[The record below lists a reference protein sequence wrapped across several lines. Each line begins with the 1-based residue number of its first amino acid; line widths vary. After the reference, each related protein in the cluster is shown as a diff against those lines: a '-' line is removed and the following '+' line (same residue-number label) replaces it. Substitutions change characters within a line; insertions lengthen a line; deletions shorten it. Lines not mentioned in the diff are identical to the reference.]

1 MSFRILR
8 RLHIFKRRIFITK
21 SRLFQRLSNAEM
33 AWEGSLKLAFT
44 LTFLLVPT
52 WTVAQQTNSDNSG
65 WLFPSDSDLV
75 SAARYGYQGEGNLD
89 LDYAYVKREF
99 DLSLACLPGTQTIRV
114 AGPLMLAAQQG
125 QAAHLNS
132 KPEPVAED
140 LLHVKG
146 GLVLQLFLYSHRKED
161 RAEIWLTQG
170 TQEFHPDSVK
180 VDMVETF
187 TCGPTFSVGS
197 GVYTSNFVWHVV
209 ERFAFRFTAAARQP
223 DWNEPIELFVRVT
236 KGKEERYEVKLG
248 RSFASQAHRL
258 HPT

>member
-89 LDYAYVKREF
+89 LDYAYVKRFESRVSAR
-99 DLSLACLPGTQTIRV
+99 DTNHQGCRPIDAC
-114 AGPLMLAAQQG
+114 
-125 QAAHLNS
+125 S
-132 KPEPVAED
+132 
-140 LLHVKG
+140 
-146 GLVLQLFLYSHRKED
+146 
-161 RAEIWLTQG
+161 
-170 TQEFHPDSVK
+170 
-180 VDMVETF
+180 
-187 TCGPTFSVGS
+187 
-197 GVYTSNFVWHVV
+197 
-209 ERFAFRFTAAARQP
+209 AAR
-223 DWNEPIELFVRVT
+223 
-236 KGKEERYEVKLG
+236 
-248 RSFASQAHRL
+248 ASRPLEFETRARG
-258 HPT
+258 